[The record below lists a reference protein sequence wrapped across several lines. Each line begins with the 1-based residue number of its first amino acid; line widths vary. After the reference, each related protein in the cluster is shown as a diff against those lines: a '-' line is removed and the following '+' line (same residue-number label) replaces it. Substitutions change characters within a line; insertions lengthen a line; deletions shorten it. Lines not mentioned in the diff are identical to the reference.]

1 MGIPLRKGRNAD
13 SLRTSLSRSLKT
25 VGFSRRKQKILKDFL
40 GRENQSRV
48 YAWGSVSIPDHLVGQ
63 PIIRVEDGFL
73 RSVGLGA
80 DLTQPISWVFDEVGI
95 YFDAT
100 RPSRLEKILNTTD
113 FSTELIARAN
123 ELVKRI
129 VYLGLSKYNLDSD
142 GVQASLEKLPKGQK
156 VILVPGQVETDASI
170 ALGCFEIKTNLAMT
184 RQVRS
189 NNPDAWIIYKP
200 HPDVLAGVR
209 QPGNGESQVG
219 LYCNEVIRQGST
231 IDLIELVNEVHT
243 MTSLTGFEALL
254 RGKSVHCYGMPFY
267 AGWGLT
273 NDMSNCARRIRNLSL
288 PELVAGALLLYPRY
302 CSLRGKGLISPE
314 QAITELA
321 TIKTVKASRQTR
333 LANYLKR
340 QGLKVYSRLY
350 NP

>member
-1 MGIPLRKGRNAD
+1 MTNVSQ
-13 SLRTSLSRSLKT
+13 SLRT

-48 YAWGSVSIPDHLVGQ
+48 YVWGSVSIPDHLVGQ
-63 PIIRVEDGFL
+63 QITRVEDGFL

-80 DLTQPISWVFDEVGI
+80 DLTQPISWVFDDVGI

-100 RPSRLEKILNTTD
+100 RPSRLENILNTAD
-113 FSTELIARAN
+113 FSPELIARAN

-129 VYLGLSKYNLDSD
+129 VSLGLSKYNLDSYGAQD
-142 GVQASLEKLPKGQK
+142 SLKRLPKGRK

-170 ALGCFEIKTNLAMT
+170 ALGSSEIKSNLALT
-184 RQVRS
+184 RLVRAH
-189 NNPDAWIIYKP
+189 NPDAWIIYKP
-200 HPDVLAGVR
+200 HPDVVAGVR
-209 QPGNGESQVG
+209 QPGHGESQVC
-219 LYCNEVIRQGST
+219 LYCDEVIRNGST
-231 IDLIELVNEVHT
+231 IELIEKVDEVHT

-254 RGKSVHCYGMPFY
+254 REKKVFCYGLPFY

-273 NDMSNCARRIRNLSL
+273 QDVSPCTRRTRHLSL
-288 PELVAGALLLYPRY
+288 AELVAGALILYPRY
-302 CSLRGKGLISPE
+302 LSLQGKGLISPE

-321 TIKTVKASRQTR
+321 AMKTMTASRQLR

-340 QGLKVYSRLY
+340 QGLKVYSRLC

>member
-1 MGIPLRKGRNAD
+1 VTNVSQ
-13 SLRTSLSRSLKT
+13 SLRT

-63 PIIRVEDGFL
+63 QITRVEDGFL

-80 DLTQPISWVFDEVGI
+80 DLTQPISWVFDDVGI

-100 RPSRLEKILNTTD
+100 RPSRLENILNTAD
-113 FSTELIARAN
+113 FSPELIARAN

-129 VYLGLSKYNLDSD
+129 VSLGLSKYNLDSY
-142 GVQASLEKLPKGQK
+142 GTHASLEKFPKDQK
-156 VILVPGQVETDASI
+156 IILVPGQVETDASI
-170 ALGCFEIKTNLAMT
+170 ALGSLEIKTNLALT
-184 RQVRS
+184 RLVRA

-200 HPDVLAGVR
+200 HRDVVAGVR
-209 QPGNGESQVG
+209 QHGHSESQVG
-219 LYCNEVIRQGST
+219 LYCNEVIRHGNT
-231 IDLIELVNEVHT
+231 VGLIEQVDEVHT

-254 RGKSVHCYGMPFY
+254 RGKTVFCYGLPFY

-273 NDMSNCARRIRNLSL
+273 QDVSPCHRRTRHLSL
-288 PELVAGALLLYPRY
+288 AELVAGALLLYPRY
-302 CSLRGKGLISPE
+302 CSLLVKGLISAE
-314 QAITELA
+314 AAIDELA
-321 TIKTVKASRQTR
+321 TLKSAKSNRKEQ
-333 LANYLKR
+333 LAHYLKR
-340 QGLKVYSRLY
+340 QGLKVYSRFC

>member
-1 MGIPLRKGRNAD
+1 MSQ
-13 SLRTSLSRSLKT
+13 SLRT
-25 VGFSRRKQKILKDFL
+25 VGFSRRKQKILEDFL
-40 GRENQSRV
+40 DGENQSRV
-48 YAWGSVSIPDHLVGQ
+48 YAWGAVSIPDHLVSE

-80 DLTQPISWVFDEVGI
+80 DLTRPISWVFDDVGI

-100 RPSRLEKILNTTD
+100 RPSRLEHILNTTD

-129 VYLGLSKYNLDSD
+129 VSLGLSKYNLDSD
-142 GVQASLEKLPKGQK
+142 GAQASLEKMHKGQK

-170 ALGCFEIKTNLAMT
+170 ALGCFEIKTNLALT

-200 HPDVLAGVR
+200 HPDVVAGVR
-209 QPGNGESQVG
+209 QPGHVESQVG

-231 IDLIELVNEVHT
+231 IDLIELVDEVHT

-254 RGKSVHCYGMPFY
+254 RGKTVYCYGLPFY

-273 NDMSNCARRIRNLSL
+273 RDISSCPRRTRHLSL
-288 PELVAGALLLYPRY
+288 HELVAGALILYPRY
-302 CSLRGKGLISPE
+302 CSLQGKGLIGPE
-314 QAITELA
+314 QAISELA
-321 TIKTVKASRQTR
+321 AMKTITTSRQLR

-340 QGLKVYSRLY
+340 QGLKLYSRLY

>member
-1 MGIPLRKGRNAD
+1 MTN
-13 SLRTSLSRSLKT
+13 LSHSLKT
-25 VGFSRRKQKILKDFL
+25 VGFSRRKQKILEDFL
-40 GRENQSRV
+40 DGENQSRV
-48 YAWGSVSIPDHLVGQ
+48 YAWGAVPIPKHLVSA

-80 DLTQPISWVFDEVGI
+80 DLTRPISWVFDDVGI

-100 RPSRLEKILNTTD
+100 RPSRLEHILNTTD

-129 VYLGLSKYNLDSD
+129 VSLGLSKYNLDSY
-142 GVQASLEKLPKGQK
+142 GTPRSLEELPKGQK

-170 ALGCFEIKTNLAMT
+170 ALGCLEIKTNLSLT
-184 RQVRS
+184 RLVRA
-189 NNPDAWIIYKP
+189 NNPDAWLIYKP
-200 HPDVLAGVR
+200 HPDVVAGVR
-209 QPGNGESQVG
+209 QPGHGESQVG
-219 LYCNEVIRQGST
+219 LYCDEVIRHGNT
-231 IDLIELVNEVHT
+231 IDLFEHIDEVHT

-254 RGKSVHCYGMPFY
+254 RGKKVFCYGLPFY

-273 NDMSNCARRIRNLSL
+273 FDMTNCSRRTRNLSL
-288 PELVAGALLLYPRY
+288 PQLVAGALIIYPRY
-302 CSLRGKGLISPE
+302 RSLQGKGLISPE

-321 TIKTVKASRQTR
+321 AMKTMTASRQLR

-340 QGLKVYSRLY
+340 QGLKVYSRLC

>member
-1 MGIPLRKGRNAD
+1 MTG
-13 SLRTSLSRSLKT
+13 LSHPFKT

-40 GRENQSRV
+40 GRENQSRL
-48 YAWGSVSIPDHLVGQ
+48 YAWGAVPLPDHLVGQ

-80 DLTQPISWVFDEVGI
+80 DLTRPISWVFDDLGI

-100 RPSRLEKILNTTD
+100 RPSRLENILNTTD
-113 FSTELIARAN
+113 FSPELISRAN
-123 ELVKRI
+123 KLLERI
-129 VYLGLSKYNLDSD
+129 VSLGLSKYNLDSY
-142 GVQASLEKLPKGQK
+142 GTQGSLEELPKGQK
-156 VILVPGQVETDASI
+156 IILVPGQVETDASI
-170 ALGCFEIKTNLAMT
+170 ALGSLEIKTNLALT
-184 RQVRS
+184 RLVRA

-200 HPDVLAGVR
+200 HPDVVAGVR
-209 QPGNGESQVG
+209 QPGHGESQAG
-219 LYCNEVIRQGST
+219 LYCDDVVRHGNTTG
-231 IDLIELVNEVHT
+231 LIEQVDEVHT

-254 RGKSVHCYGMPFY
+254 RGKTVYCYGLPFY

-273 NDMSNCARRIRNLSL
+273 QDVSSCPRRTRHLSL
-288 PELVAGALLLYPRY
+288 HELVAGALIIYPRY
-302 CSLRGKGLISPE
+302 CSLQGKGLISPE

-321 TIKTVKASRQTR
+321 AMKTMTSSRQVR

-340 QGLKVYSRLY
+340 QGLKVYSRLH

>member
-1 MGIPLRKGRNAD
+1 MTGLSH
-13 SLRTSLSRSLKT
+13 SLNT
-25 VGFSRRKQKILKDFL
+25 VGFSRRKQKILNEFL
-40 GRENQSRV
+40 NEQNQLGV
-48 YAWGSVSIPDHLVGQ
+48 YAWGAVSIPEHLVSQ

-80 DLTQPISWVFDEVGI
+80 DLTRPISWVFDDLGI
-95 YFDAT
+95 YLDAT
-100 RPSRLEKILNTTD
+100 RPSRLENILNTTA
-113 FSTELIARAN
+113 FTPELIERAN
-123 ELVKRI
+123 VLTDRI
-129 VYLGLSKYNLDSD
+129 VSLGLSKYNLDSY
-142 GVQASLEKLPKGQK
+142 GTRAPLEEVSKGQK

-170 ALGCFEIKTNLAMT
+170 ALGSFEIKTNLDLT

-200 HPDVLAGVR
+200 HPDVVAGVR

-219 LYCNEVIRQGST
+219 LYCNEAIRHGNT
-231 IDLIELVNEVHT
+231 IELLKNMDEVHT

-273 NDMSNCARRIRNLSL
+273 NDTSNCARRIRNLSL

-321 TIKTVKASRQTR
+321 TIKTGTASRQTR
-333 LANYLKR
+333 LANHIKR